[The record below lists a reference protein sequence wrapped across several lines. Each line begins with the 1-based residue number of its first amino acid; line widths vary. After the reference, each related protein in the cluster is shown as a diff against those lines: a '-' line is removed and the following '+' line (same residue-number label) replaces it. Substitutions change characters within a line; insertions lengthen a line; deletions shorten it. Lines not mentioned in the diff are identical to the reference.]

1 MGGIFWGSIVTL
13 VDSITSGKCFLQN
26 SGRHQ
31 RHRTDLKKGFHWHK
45 DNFSFSMRSDNKEQR
60 YPRFVQAPHSPLCKP
75 SCQTCT
81 WFGSFGLHKN
91 LVHQSFKL
99 LHSLQT
105 FEELHLNPALV
116 IAARTRRGKILQ
128 SILLTISCPSNQTQ
142 IPIIICWEA
151 MKLGLTAVLLGCL
164 FSPKLEFQLT
174 CSVSWQVTHSIRSKI
189 VTSKMCVAP

>member
-81 WFGSFGLHKN
+81 WLRP
-91 LVHQSFKL
+91 LVCTRIFKL
-99 LHSLQT
+99 LHRLET
-105 FEELHLNPALV
+105 FEQLHLNPALV
-116 IAARTRRGKILQ
+116 IAARARREKILQ
-128 SILLTISCPSNQTQ
+128 SILLTIIYPS
-142 IPIIICWEA
+142 ICN
-151 MKLGLTAVLLGCL
+151 
-164 FSPKLEFQLT
+164 
-174 CSVSWQVTHSIRSKI
+174 CSVFLRGHNRKI
-189 VTSKMCVAP
+189 STIVFWEYFCFSLRIFLEQYSCSARWL

>member
-81 WFGSFGLHKN
+81 WLRP
-91 LVHQSFKL
+91 LVCTRIFKL
-99 LHSLQT
+99 LHRLET
-105 FEELHLNPALV
+105 FEQLHLNPALV
-116 IAARTRRGKILQ
+116 IAARTMRKKILQ
-128 SILLTISCPSNQTQ
+128 SILLTISYPSNQTQ
-142 IPIIICWEA
+142 IQIAICWEA

-164 FSPKLEFQLT
+164 SSPKLEFQLT
-174 CSVSWQVTHSIRSKI
+174 CSVGCQLTHFIRSKI
-189 VTSKMCVAP
+189 VTSEMHVAP